1 MVQVFSTKKDVP
13 SMYPFLLPTENGVG
27 ARKYYY
33 YQPIEYSISADGKTW
48 ESCFDVPELEG
59 VYCYRAPDVQP
70 ANYTDNLKK
79 VGLQDGSRL
88 LSTSYS
94 TREMKMEMY
103 FDGINESDAMLAYD
117 ALQRFL
123 VSRNAYWIC
132 FANWAQRMYYVRA
145 KLAAPTFHGAKAWTC
160 EITFTDLLGLS
171 RSIGTSLDYEDTN
184 GFGNKTTVDEL
195 KYTFT
200 TNSFK
205 VNNLSDTI
213 IDPERRGHPF
223 KLTLDGSSSG
233 KLKITNKT
241 TGDSISRTGTVNT
254 SKDGDKTEDNSSFNG
269 QFVVDG
275 VRLLLNGKSDQMQC
289 DDGALTLQS
298 GINEFQIDNFS
309 GKITFDFPFW
319 WLS

>member
-1 MVQVFSTKKDVP
+1 MVQVFSGRKDKPRAYGYADMRSPV
-13 SMYPFLLPTENGVG
+13 FT
-27 ARKYYY
+27 
-33 YQPIEYSISADGKTW
+33 PIEFSISKNGKEWT
-48 ESCFDVPELEG
+48 SCFDIPDLDG

-70 ANYTDNLKK
+70 AVQADNLKK

-103 FDGINESDAMLAYD
+103 FEGLNESDAMLAYD

-160 EITFTDLLGLS
+160 EVTFTDLLGLS

-195 KYTFT
+195 KYIFT

-275 VRLLLNGKSDQMQC
+275 VRPTLNGNSDQMQC
-289 DDGALTLQS
+289 DDGVLTLQP
-298 GINEFQIDNFS
+298 GVNEFQIDNFS
-309 GKITFDFPFW
+309 GKVTFDFPFW

>member
-1 MVQVFSTKKDVP
+1 MNPREVGIGAKK
-13 SMYPFLLPTENGVG
+13 YLPFD
-27 ARKYYY
+27 
-33 YQPIEYSISADGKTW
+33 PIEFSISKDGQEWT
-48 ESCFDVPELEG
+48 SCFDIPDLEG
-59 VYCYRAPDVQP
+59 VYCYHAPDVQP

-132 FANWAQRMYYVRA
+132 FSNWAQRMYYVRA
-145 KLAAPTFHGAKAWTC
+145 KLGSTNFYGAKAWTC
-160 EITFTDLLGLS
+160 EVTFTDLIGLS

-200 TNSFK
+200 TNSFE

-241 TGDSISRTGTVNT
+241 TGDSISRQGTVNT
-254 SKDGDKTEDNSSFNG
+254 SKDGDKTENNSAFNG

-289 DDGALTLQS
+289 DAGVLTLQP

>member
-1 MVQVFSTKKDVP
+1 MKPASV
-13 SMYPFLLPTENGVG
+13 GVG
-27 ARKYYY
+27 AKKYLPFD
-33 YQPIEYSISADGKTW
+33 PIEFSISKDGKEWT
-48 ESCFDVPELEG
+48 SCFDIPDLSG
-59 VYCYRAPDVQP
+59 VYCYHAPDVQP
-70 ANYTDNLKK
+70 SDYTDNLKK

-103 FDGINESDAMLAYD
+103 FEGLNESDAMLAYD

-145 KLAAPTFHGAKAWTC
+145 KLGAPTFANEKIWTC
-160 EITFTDLLGLS
+160 EVTFTDLLGLS

-195 KYTFT
+195 KYIFT

-233 KLKITNKT
+233 KLKITYKT

-254 SKDGDKTEDNSSFNG
+254 SKDGDKTENNSSFNG

-289 DDGALTLQS
+289 DDGVLTLQP
-298 GINEFQIDNFS
+298 GINEFQIDNFT
-309 GKITFDFPFW
+309 GKVTFDFPFW

>member
-1 MVQVFSTKKDVP
+1 MQVFSKRNDKPRAYGYADMSSPVFT
-13 SMYPFLLPTENGVG
+13 
-27 ARKYYY
+27 
-33 YQPIEYSISADGKTW
+33 PIEFSISKDGQKWT
-48 ESCFDVPELEG
+48 SCFDIPDLDG

-103 FDGINESDAMLAYD
+103 FEGLNESDAMLAYD

-145 KLAAPTFHGAKAWTC
+145 KLAAPTFANEKIWTC
-160 EITFTDLLGLS
+160 EVTFTDLLGLS

-200 TNSFK
+200 TNSFE

-241 TGDSISRTGTVNT
+241 TGDSISRTGTFVT
-254 SKDGDKTEDNSSFNG
+254 DKDGTKTEGDSSFNG

-289 DDGALTLQS
+289 DAGVLTLQP
-298 GINEFQIDNFS
+298 GINEFQIDNFT
-309 GKITFDFPFW
+309 GKVTFDFPFW

>member
-1 MVQVFSTKKDVP
+1 
-13 SMYPFLLPTENGVG
+13 MYPFLLPTENGVG

-289 DDGALTLQS
+289 DDGALTLQPGS
-298 GINEFQIDNFS
+298 NEFQIDNFS

>member
-1 MVQVFSTKKDVP
+1 MIQVFSKRQDKPHSYGYGEIDAPV
-13 SMYPFLLPTENGVG
+13 FD
-27 ARKYYY
+27 
-33 YQPIEYSISADGKTW
+33 PIEFAISPNGTDWT
-48 ESCFDVPELEG
+48 SCFDMPDMDG
-59 VYCYRAPDVQP
+59 VYCTRAPDVQP
-70 ANYTDNLKK
+70 AVMTDNLKK

-94 TREMKMEMY
+94 TRELKMETY
-103 FDGINESDAMLAYD
+103 FDGIDEGDAMLAYD

-145 KLAAPTFHGAKAWTC
+145 KLAAPTFTNEKTWMC
-160 EITFTDLLGLS
+160 KVTFTDLLGLS

-184 GFGNKTTVDEL
+184 GFGNKTTVDAL
-195 KYTFT
+195 QYTFT

-223 KLTLDGSSSG
+223 KLILDGSSSG

-241 TGDSISRTGTVNT
+241 TGDAITRTGKINT
-254 SKDGDKTEDNSSFNG
+254 NKDGDKAEGNSGFNG
-269 QFVVDG
+269 KFVIDG
-275 VRLLLNGKSDQMQC
+275 VRPTLNGNSDQMQC
-289 DDGALTLQS
+289 DDGVLTLQP
-298 GINEFQIDNFS
+298 GVNEFQIDNFS
-309 GKITFDFPFW
+309 GKVTFDFPFW